1 MLCFVLDI
9 YLFGRVKGAIFVF
22 VECLLCLQFQSF
34 GLRIR
39 SGWLLVFT
47 FLMFGF
53 VNVEKSWSWMLAIL
67 KLGLFNGLLVVIR
80 IVCSYIM

>member
-1 MLCFVLDI
+1 MVCFV
-9 YLFGRVKGAIFVF
+9 RPKVAVFVF

-47 FLMFGF
+47 FLIFGL
-53 VNVEKSWSWMLAIL
+53 VNVEKSWSWMLVIW

-80 IVCSYIM
+80 IVCSYIK